1 MSKSAHS
8 SRRWHTSEEDAAT
21 DHDTSSSAASHR
33 RTSDSTEPSSR
44 SSGLGA
50 PTFIPSTSQN
60 MRNDRLQAKMKD
72 LAFSDERDGGG
83 KSLGAT
89 TKWIKRSRA
98 AKDHAPPTFKG
109 GVVGQPAEID
119 PRGGPQSKRQ
129 RLTAA
134 PRRLEELFESA
145 SPQLLHL
152 GPRTSSARPSGSLA
166 RGATHAVDSESTYL
180 RNGHPGRNSP
190 PPDWLASILSE
201 ADSLPAPPQ
210 PPHPHDRT
218 ARPAPAFDQSMSD
231 YPAANSH
238 RPMELPPTP
247 YSLPA
252 DLHNPVQLGGP
263 PTPSRP
269 FFEAQ
274 LARVSPTRMDFFPP
288 NHGPA
293 YPNHLHW
300 FPDKLQLP
308 TNRPE
313 DDRPPYTPPPIPRAQ
328 SLFSSPT
335 RDNSQPFHPRSPLEN
350 LNQLNHDLAH
360 HPWDQEDAITP
371 YESILHSSSSDRDRR
386 TPSLF
391 AESSDSEVGTEF
403 WTRPN
408 FNDASL
414 IPPQQPIDRTATS
427 NDRYAAALARMASEQ
442 VRTNS
447 ILEIEEMRPLTSTP
461 NTSLAAERNPQQLTP
476 KSFKTPTTGL
486 YREERFGTPPLPPQN
501 SREARTEP
509 ALFTIQEKGL
519 EGPPSAEIFLRAS
532 SAPPMLI
539 LEGEALDETDAQENG
554 TSVEAIREGDQD
566 EEMNDAADRSLGT
579 GRDTRSTTAGD
590 SNSTVRT
597 GFAATTITE
606 HLTMGTSEPDEDD
619 FLLQRM
625 IEDEEKGLAYQG
637 GGGEE
642 RESWSFWEDT
652 SSEMYD
658 D

>member
-1 MSKSAHS
+1 MPTSAHS
-8 SRRWHTSEEDAAT
+8 SRRWRTSEEDAST
-21 DHDTSSSAASHR
+21 DPDTSSSAASHR

-44 SSGLGA
+44 ASGLGA

-72 LAFSDERDGGG
+72 LASSDERDGGG
-83 KSLGAT
+83 RSLGAT

-109 GVVGQPAEID
+109 GVVGQPAETD
-119 PRGGPQSKRQ
+119 PGGGPQPKRQ
-129 RLTAA
+129 RMTTA

-145 SPQLLHL
+145 SPQLLQL
-152 GPRTSSARPSGSLA
+152 RPRTSSARPSGSLA
-166 RGATHAVDSESTYL
+166 RGPTHTVNSESTYL
-180 RNGHPGRNSP
+180 RNAHHGSSSP

-201 ADSLPAPPQ
+201 ADSLPAPPN
-210 PPHPHDRT
+210 PPHPHYLT
-218 ARPAPAFDQSMSD
+218 ARPAPAFDHSTSD
-231 YPAANSH
+231 YPSANSH
-238 RPMELPPTP
+238 HPMELPPIP

-252 DLHNPVQLGGP
+252 DLHNPVRLGGP

-274 LARVSPTRMDFFPP
+274 LARVSPTRMDLFPP

-293 YPNHLHW
+293 PPNHLHW
-300 FPDKLQLP
+300 FPNKNRLS

-313 DDRPPYTPPPIPRAQ
+313 DDRRPYTPPPIPRAQ

-335 RDNSQPFHPRSPLEN
+335 RDDSHPSHPRSPLEN
-350 LNQLNHDLAH
+350 LNQLNQDLAPT
-360 HPWDQEDAITP
+360 PWDQEDVVTP

-408 FNDASL
+408 FNNASL

-447 ILEIEEMRPLTSTP
+447 ILEMEEMRPLTSTP
-461 NTSLAAERNPQQLTP
+461 NTSLTAERNPQQITP
-476 KSFKTPTTGL
+476 KSFETPTIGR
-486 YREERFGTPPLPPQN
+486 YQQERFGTPPPPPQN
-501 SREARTEP
+501 AREVRVEP
-509 ALFTIQEKGL
+509 AFFTIQEKGL

-539 LEGEALDETDAQENG
+539 LDGEALNDTDAQGNG

-566 EEMNDAADRSLGT
+566 EEMDDAANRFLGT
-579 GRDTRSTTAGD
+579 GRDTTSTTAGD
-590 SNSTVRT
+590 SNSMVRA
-597 GFAATTITE
+597 GFAATTINE
-606 HLTMGTSEPDEDD
+606 HMTMGTSEPDEDD
-619 FLLQRM
+619 ILLQRM
-625 IEDEEKGLAYQG
+625 IEDEENDLEYEG
-637 GGGEE
+637 GEGEE